1 MRTLLTAVVIAL
13 VARWLMRDAIRSWRS
28 ARLMRD
34 IERDLA
40 RARLERMEAVRWN

>member
-1 MRTLLTAVVIAL
+1 MRTLLTALVISL

-34 IERDLA
+34 AALELA
-40 RARLERMEAVRWN
+40 RARRERAEAVRWN